1 MTPWNFLQAPVGFQ
15 TEPSVPR
22 RKNSARFE
30 NIDVVNQFGQSF
42 RFRDDLV
49 ADRMVLINTMYT
61 TCRGS
66 CPTTGTVLMKLRRDL
81 TKLFG
86 SRIALVSMTLEPQV
100 DTVAVMRRYSED
112 YGAGQHRD
120 DLCPWHF
127 ITGQPQ
133 AMDRLRKSLDFFDL
147 DPRVDQDL
155 SQHDA
160 TLLFGNDRSDR
171 WANLPAAVRYG
182 QLLATI
188 RRIVGESFEER
199 YGIPG

>member
-1 MTPWNFLQAPVGFQ
+1 
-15 TEPSVPR
+15 
-22 RKNSARFE
+22 
-30 NIDVVNQFGQSF
+30 
-42 RFRDDLV
+42 
-49 ADRMVLINTMYT
+49 MVLINTMYT

-112 YGAGQHRD
+112 YGAGIPRD

-127 ITGQPQ
+127 VTGQPQ
-133 AMDRLRKSLDFFDL
+133 AMDRLRRSLDFFDL

>member
-1 MTPWNFLQAPVGFQ
+1 MTPWNFLQAPVGSQ
-15 TEPSVPR
+15 PERSVPR
-22 RKNSARFE
+22 RRYSARFE
-30 NIDVVNQFGQSF
+30 NIDVVNQFGESF

-49 ADRMVLINTMYT
+49 ADRMVVINTMYT

-81 TKLFG
+81 TDLFG
-86 SRIALVSMTLEPQV
+86 SRIALVSMTLEPEV
-100 DTVAVMRRYSED
+100 DSIAVMRRYSQD
-112 YGAGQHRD
+112 FGAGQRRD

-127 ITGQPQ
+127 VTGQPH
-133 AMDRLRKSLDFFDL
+133 AMDRLRRSLDFFDL

-160 TLLFGNDRSDR
+160 TLLFGNDQSDR

-188 RRIVGESFEER
+188 RRIVGESFEVR
-199 YGIPG
+199 FGIAG